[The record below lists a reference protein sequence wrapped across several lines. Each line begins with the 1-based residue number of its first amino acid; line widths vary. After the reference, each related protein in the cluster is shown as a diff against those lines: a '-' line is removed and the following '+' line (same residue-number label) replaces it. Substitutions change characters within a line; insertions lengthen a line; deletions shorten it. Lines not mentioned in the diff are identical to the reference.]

1 MRMNRST
8 TEIEQGRELSLRE
21 AGRIVIAGWRWVL
34 ACMFA
39 TTLACTLWA
48 LLSDT
53 YYRSSV
59 VLIAVTLDRAAG
71 GMASAL
77 GQFGGLASLAGINL
91 EPRDSH
97 LEEAL
102 AVLQSRE
109 FIERFISDH
118 NLLPAFFPKKWDAR
132 TESWIGPESRHPT
145 PWKGYKYFDKNVLN
159 VTRDKK
165 TELITVS
172 IDWKDRKIAA
182 DWANEIVER
191 VNAEMRERVL
201 QGAVL
206 SIQYLEKEREQT
218 LLVETRDAINR
229 LIESEIRR
237 KMLATVTKEYV
248 FRVVD
253 RALPADID
261 DIERPKRLLLVL
273 LGVFGGALIGSIGVL
288 IGFDHRAPSDQID
301 PDSTHTDRP
310 G

>member
-1 MRMNRST
+1 MPMNSST
-8 TEIEQGRELSLRE
+8 SEIEQGRELSLRQ
-21 AGRIVIAGWRWVL
+21 AGRIIFAGRRWVL
-34 ACMFA
+34 ACMA
-39 TTLACTLWA
+39 VTTLACSLWA

-53 YYRSSV
+53 FYRSSV

-71 GMASAL
+71 GAMASAL

-91 EPRDSH
+91 EPRDSR

-109 FIERFISDH
+109 FIERFIADH
-118 NLLPAFFPKKWDAR
+118 NLLPAFFPRKWDAR
-132 TESWIGPESRHPT
+132 TERWNVPESRQPT
-145 PWKGYKYFDKNVLN
+145 PWKGYKYFTKEILN

-172 IDWKDRKIAA
+172 IDWKDRAVAA
-182 DWANEIVER
+182 GWANELVER
-191 VNAEMRERVL
+191 VNTEMRERVL
-201 QGAVL
+201 QAAVL

-229 LIESEIRR
+229 LIESEIRQ

-288 IGFDHRAPSDQID
+288 VAFDRRGSADQID
-301 PDSTHTDRP
+301 
-310 G
+310 

>member
-1 MRMNRST
+1 MPMTNST
-8 TEIEQGRELSLRE
+8 SEIEQDRDLSLRE
-21 AGRIVIAGWRWVL
+21 AGRIIYAGRRWVL
-34 ACMFA
+34 ACMLV
-39 TTLACTLWA
+39 TTLACSLWA
-48 LLSDT
+48 WLSAT
-53 YYRSSV
+53 FYRSSV

-71 GMASAL
+71 GGMSSAL

-91 EPRDSH
+91 EPRDSR

-118 NLLPAFFPKKWDAR
+118 NLLPAFFPKKWDAH
-132 TESWIGPESRHPT
+132 TESWNVPERKQPT
-145 PWKGYKYFDKNVLN
+145 PWKGYKYFSKEILN

-165 TELITVS
+165 TELITVTV
-172 IDWKDRKIAA
+172 DWKDRAVAA

-201 QGAVL
+201 QAAVL

-218 LLVETRDAINR
+218 QLVETREAINR
-229 LIESEIRR
+229 LIESEIRQ

-273 LGVFGGALIGSIGVL
+273 LGVVGGALLGSIGVL
-288 IGFDHRAPSDQID
+288 MGSDRRGSLDQT
-301 PDSTHTDRP
+301 S
-310 G
+310 